1 MLNRPPPEPG
11 WRGLHWRSLARLAD
25 LAHPLWLCPFR
36 PFFALAVLSALGLMA
51 AWGLFLLLGWP
62 LPAVPGGPFVWH
74 AHELLLGFALA
85 ATAGFAL
92 TAVPEFTGTPPASAR
107 AVRRLALLW
116 LAGCLAFW
124 ASGWWPQVALALSA
138 LAHLGLLLGLAAL
151 LAPPLWRDAQRR
163 HLSFLWAIALMAV
176 AAAGFYMDAL
186 RGLYPMRW
194 LHALLGVLM
203 ALIVIAMSRISM
215 RVVNDAID
223 AHAAARAATAAAP
236 AALPEP
242 YLARPPRRNMA
253 LLCIGLCALAQWAQE
268 HWDWAPLPAM
278 GGWLALAA
286 SAAVLALM
294 GDWHVGRPLLT
305 RWPLLLYLVYACMAA
320 GYGLLGLAGL
330 GLDVGLGLPPGAG
343 WHLLAVGAMG
353 LAVFVVM
360 VIAGYT
366 HSGLDKA
373 ARPWVPA
380 GAACLLLGALCRLL
394 AYAAAPASLWLG
406 LAAALWCA
414 AFALMAWHMLPV
426 WLAPRSDAAEGC
438 AGLAQPQSPDAL
450 E

>member
-1 MLNRPPPEPG
+1 MLNRLAPEPG
-11 WRGLHWRSLARLAD
+11 WRDVCWRGLAD
-25 LAHPLWLCPFR
+25 WAHPLWLCPFR

-92 TAVPEFTGTPPASAR
+92 TAVPEFTGTPPASAH

-116 LAGCLAFW
+116 LAGRLAFW
-124 ASGWWPQVALALSA
+124 ASGWWPQAALALSA

-163 HLSFLWAIALMAV
+163 HLSFLWAIALMAA
-176 AAAGFYMDAL
+176 AAAGFYADAL

-223 AHAAARAATAAAP
+223 AQAARALATPPVAQ
-236 AALPEP
+236 PEP
-242 YLARPPRRNMA
+242 YLARPPRRTMA
-253 LLCIGLCALAQWAQE
+253 RGCIGLYALAHWAQE
-268 HWDWAPLPAM
+268 HWDGAPLPAM
-278 GGWLALAA
+278 GG
-286 SAAVLALM
+286 
-294 GDWHVGRPLLT
+294 WHVGRPLLT

-330 GLDVGLGLPPGAG
+330 GLQMPGLSLAPGAG

-373 ARPWVPA
+373 GRPWVPA
-380 GAACLLLGALCRLL
+380 GAACLLLGALCRQL
-394 AYAAAPASLWLG
+394 AYTAAPATLWLG

-414 AFALMAWHMLPV
+414 AFALMAWRMLPV
-426 WLAPRSDAAEGC
+426 WLAPRSDGAEGC
-438 AGLAQPQSPDAL
+438 AGLAQPPDAL
-450 E
+450 QRGG